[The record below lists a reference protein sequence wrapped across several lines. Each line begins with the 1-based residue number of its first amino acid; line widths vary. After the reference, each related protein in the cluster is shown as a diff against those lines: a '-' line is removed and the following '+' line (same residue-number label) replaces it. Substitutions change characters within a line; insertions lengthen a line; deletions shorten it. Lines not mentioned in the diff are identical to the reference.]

1 MYFTTSVDVSDYLFN
16 EYRYIQYC
24 TYIMNEFM
32 KNKFV
37 FYIPELPD

>member
-24 TYIMNEFM
+24 TYIMNEFRNVSLCIIYVHE
-32 KNKFV
+32 K
-37 FYIPELPD
+37 